1 MKSTAL
7 IFLISILSLHSYSQ
21 MGTIKGR
28 VYNGINNEPLPYVN
42 VVIENTSIGSTTDE
56 NGDYKIEQL
65 TPGTYNLTCSSL
77 GFEKAIRLEVE
88 VGSSKSVNIDFAM
101 KEMAMALDEV
111 EIVASPFTQKEE
123 SPLSMRTINATEIYR
138 NPGGNRDISKVIQSL
153 PGVASTISFRNDIIV
168 RGGAPN
174 ENRFYLDG
182 IEVPNINHFATQ
194 VSSGGPVGLINVNF
208 IKEVEFYSSAF
219 PANRG
224 NALSSV
230 MDFTQIEGNDE
241 KLRGTFMLGSSDAG
255 LTIDGPLGKKSN
267 FILSARRS
275 YLQFLFQGLGLP
287 FLPTYNDFQFK
298 NTFKINQRNQISL
311 VGLGAIDDFSLN
323 EGVNEGLTDPDEI
336 ERNDYI
342 LNNLPVNTQWNY
354 TVGGSWKHFFDKS
367 FTTLVVSRNHLNNQ
381 AIKFKDNI
389 EEPANKLLDYSSV
402 EIENKFRFEHTIRS
416 NGWKMNYGVAFEDV
430 TYTNETYS
438 QLIINGQP
446 ATIEFDSELDFQKY
460 AGFVQMSKGLFKNRL
475 TVSAGLRTDGNNYSA
490 QMSNLI
496 DQLSPRGSVSFSVTE
511 KLSLN
516 TSVGRYFQLPPLTVL
531 GYRDAEGLL
540 VNKSN
545 QLKYIQA
552 DHLVAGVELKPS
564 LYSKITVEGFYKAYS
579 KYPFLINDGI
589 SLANL
594 GGDFGVIG
602 NEPVTSTS
610 NGRSYGL
617 EVLAQQRLSS
627 SVYGILSYTFV
638 RSEFEDKNGELLPA
652 AWDNVHILNITA
664 GKKFKKNWELGA
676 KFRLQGGSPYTPYD
690 VRLSAQRAVW
700 DIRQQGIL
708 DWDNVNGER
717 FPLVHA
723 LDVRLD
729 KKWYFQKWSLN
740 VYGDVQ
746 NVYNFQAEVQSYLNV
761 QTNDAGDPLI
771 SATDPNAYELKTLR
785 NFAGTFLPSIGLMV
799 EF

>member
-101 KEMAMALDEV
+101 KEMAVALDEV

-194 VSSGGPVGLINVNF
+194 GSSGGPVGLINVNF

-323 EGVNEGLTDPDEI
+323 EGVNDGLTDPDEI

>member
-194 VSSGGPVGLINVNF
+194 GSSGGPVGLINVNF

-323 EGVNEGLTDPDEI
+323 EGVNDGLTDPDEI

>member
-194 VSSGGPVGLINVNF
+194 GSSGGPVGLINVNF

-323 EGVNEGLTDPDEI
+323 EGVNDGLTDPDEI

-516 TSVGRYFQLPPLTVL
+516 TSVGRYFHLPPLTVL

>member
-1 MKSTAL
+1 M
-7 IFLISILSLHSYSQ
+7 
-21 MGTIKGR
+21 
-28 VYNGINNEPLPYVN
+28 
-42 VVIENTSIGSTTDE
+42 
-56 NGDYKIEQL
+56 
-65 TPGTYNLTCSSL
+65 
-77 GFEKAIRLEVE
+77 
-88 VGSSKSVNIDFAM
+88 
-101 KEMAMALDEV
+101 
-111 EIVASPFTQKEE
+111 
-123 SPLSMRTINATEIYR
+123 
-138 NPGGNRDISKVIQSL
+138 
-153 PGVASTISFRNDIIV
+153 
-168 RGGAPN
+168 
-174 ENRFYLDG
+174 
-182 IEVPNINHFATQ
+182 
-194 VSSGGPVGLINVNF
+194 
-208 IKEVEFYSSAF
+208 
-219 PANRG
+219 
-224 NALSSV
+224 
-230 MDFTQIEGNDE
+230 
-241 KLRGTFMLGSSDAG
+241 
-255 LTIDGPLGKKSN
+255 
-267 FILSARRS
+267 S
-275 YLQFLFQGLGLP
+275 YL
-287 FLPTYNDFQFK
+287 T
-298 NTFKINQRNQISL
+298 NTGIVKK
-311 VGLGAIDDFSLN
+311 G
-323 EGVNEGLTDPDEI
+323 
-336 ERNDYI
+336 
-342 LNNLPVNTQWNY
+342 
-354 TVGGSWKHFFDKS
+354 

-540 VNKSN
+540 VNKSS